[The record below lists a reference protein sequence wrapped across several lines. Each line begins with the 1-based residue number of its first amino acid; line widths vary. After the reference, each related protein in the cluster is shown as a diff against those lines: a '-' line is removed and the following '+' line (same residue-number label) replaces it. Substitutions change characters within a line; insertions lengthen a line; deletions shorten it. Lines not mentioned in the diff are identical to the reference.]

1 MEENIKN
8 SEVEAEKKENKPSYD
23 QLKNWLDQVVAQ
35 RNQVAERLNQVTDV
49 LNKLPWLFKV
59 LDNKDTFPEVFVND
73 CVNEIMFILTPP
85 TEEEE
90 KDTPEK
96 EENGK

>member
-1 MEENIKN
+1 MEENT
-8 SEVEAEKKENKPSYD
+8 KKKGAPVTEGKPTYE

-59 LDNKDTFPEVFVND
+59 LDNKDIFPKEFVQN
-73 CVNEIMFILTPP
+73 CITEITFILTPP
-85 TEEEE
+85 IEEEPD
-90 KDTPEK
+90 KTK
-96 EENGK
+96 EDDGK

>member
-1 MEENIKN
+1 MEENTK
-8 SEVEAEKKENKPSYD
+8 KKEASVTEGKPTYE

-59 LDNKDTFPEVFVND
+59 LDNKDVFSEEFVQN
-73 CVNEIMFILTPP
+73 CIAEITFILTPP
-85 TEEEE
+85 IEEEPD
-90 KDTPEK
+90 KTK
-96 EENGK
+96 EDDGK

>member
-1 MEENIKN
+1 MEENIK
-8 SEVEAEKKENKPSYD
+8 KKEAPVMKDKPTYE

-59 LDNKDTFPEVFVND
+59 LDNKDVFSEEFVQN
-73 CVNEIMFILTPP
+73 CITEITFILTPP
-85 TEEEE
+85 IEEETD
-90 KDTPEK
+90 KTK
-96 EENGK
+96 EDDGK